1 VLYTPGQPDAERV
14 LTPRYRLEL
23 IDRGMAIGDAAKPLF
38 ALDWPNLLH
47 RDLEELRQELG
58 VEPLREG
65 PGSWYSRPD
74 LMAALG

>member
-1 VLYTPGQPDAERV
+1 
-14 LTPRYRLEL
+14 
-23 IDRGMAIGDAAKPLF
+23 MAIGDAAKPLF
-38 ALDWPNLLH
+38 ALDWPNLLS

-65 PGSWYSRPD
+65 PGSWYSRPE